1 MGFFSSL
8 FSSNETTK
16 AKILDDLDVM
26 DAINAHVHWKMRLE
40 KYINGTSEEKL
51 DPNII
56 CLDNQCKLGKWIHG
70 AAVEHFHDD
79 ESLTDL
85 REQHAKFHVFASRIV
100 ENVLAGNKPAAQDLM
115 DGDYK
120 YTSRKVVF
128 ALTEL
133 RKHLQISSK

>member
-8 FSSNETTK
+8 FGSSESVK
-16 AKILDDLDVM
+16 ESILKELDVM

-51 DPNII
+51 DPKVI
-56 CLDNQCKLGKWIHG
+56 CLDNQCKLGKWIYG
-70 AAVEHFHDD
+70 TADEHFHDD
-79 ESLTDL
+79 ESLAEL
-85 REQHAKFHVFASRIV
+85 RTEHAKFHVFAGRIV
-100 ENVLAGNKPAAQDLM
+100 ENVQENNTAAAQELM
-115 DGDYK
+115 EGDYK

-133 RKHLQISSK
+133 SKHLQMSSK

>member
-16 AKILDDLDVM
+16 AKILNDLDVL

-51 DPNII
+51 DPKMI
-56 CLDNQCKLGKWIHG
+56 CLDNQCKLGKWIHST
-70 AAVEHFHDD
+70 AVEHFHDD

-85 REQHAKFHVFASRIV
+85 REEHTKFHVFASRIV
-100 ENVLAGNKPAAQDLM
+100 ENVQAGNKTAAQDLM

-133 RKHLQISSK
+133 SKQLQMSSK